1 MKLTWMPLDIPDYRA
16 DTAHLGALEHG
27 IYLLLIMHYW
37 QTGSLPDDDK
47 LLARIACATPT
58 EWRGA
63 RSVIEKFFLPGWKHK
78 RIEMELQKARSISG
92 KRSLAADEKHA
103 LAPPPANAS
112 ASALAHANAPNVH
125 PTLTSNTQPSQK
137 ENKIISIGE
146 AKREAR
152 PPKHCATTSKGG
164 GRVYVVKGTSEWDSY
179 AADFRE
185 GRGEE
190 PKVNSNG
197 GRWFKRLGEASAQSY
212 AHVAR
217 ET

>member
-1 MKLTWMPLDIPDYRA
+1 VKLSWMPLDIPDYRA

-27 IYLLLIMHYW
+27 IYILLIMHYW

-63 RSVIEKFFLPGWKHK
+63 RPVIEAFFLPGWKHK
-78 RIEMELQKARSISG
+78 RIELELQKARSISG
-92 KRSLAADEKHA
+92 KRSFAADEKHA
-103 LAPPPANAS
+103 LAPPPEYASAYANAQ
-112 ASALAHANAPNVH
+112 NVH
-125 PTLTSNTQPSQK
+125 HTLTSNPSPSQS
-137 ENKIISIGE
+137 ESKIISIGD

-152 PPKHCATTSKGG
+152 PPKHCATTSKAG

-185 GRGEE
+185 ATGQE
-190 PKVNSNG
+190 PNVNSSG
-197 GRWFKRLGEASAQSY
+197 GRWFKTQGEQRPQPYQHGS
-212 AHVAR
+212 R